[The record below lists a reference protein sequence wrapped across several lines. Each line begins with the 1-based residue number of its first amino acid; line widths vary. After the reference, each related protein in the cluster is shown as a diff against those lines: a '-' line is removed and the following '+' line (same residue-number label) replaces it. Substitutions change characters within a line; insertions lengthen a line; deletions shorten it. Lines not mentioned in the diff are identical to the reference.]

1 LKRNLLIV
9 GLIVSLFG
17 IFAVVNAIEQ
27 VETVEREVLE
37 RPADVEQIAERNLI
51 DVRYFDTERSA
62 AQLTYFY
69 SMGLFATGIIIS
81 LYAVLEDIKKK
92 LS

>member
-1 LKRNLLIV
+1 MKRNLLIV

-17 IFAVVNAIEQ
+17 IFAVVNASER

-37 RPADVEQIAERNLI
+37 RPADLVQIAERNLI
-51 DVRYFDTERSA
+51 DARYFDTERSA

-69 SMGLFATGIIIS
+69 SLGFFVTGIIIF
-81 LYAVLEDIKKK
+81 LYSVLEEIKQK
-92 LS
+92 LR

>member
-1 LKRNLLIV
+1 MIV
-9 GLIVSLFG
+9 GLIISVFG

-37 RPADVEQIAERNLI
+37 RPADLVQIAERNLI
-51 DVRYFDTERSA
+51 DARYFDTERSA

-69 SMGLFATGIIIS
+69 SLGFFATGIIIS